1 MQIFTFRE
9 RFNAPRG
16 TTFVVRMNRNM
27 KARTYLRGHSLLQ
40 FEVALEEEVPP
51 VGLVAARHGRGEVEA
66 AVALHQ
72 SVQVLVLGL
81 LKMAGTGRAQSY
93 CTGSVINFRMEGKL
107 RTAASVL

>member
-40 FEVALEEEVPP
+40 LEVALEEEVPQ
-51 VGLVAARHGRGEVEA
+51 VELVAAQHGRGEVEV
-66 AVALHQ
+66 AVSPDPRH
-72 SVQVLVLGL
+72 SSPKRWWEGL
-81 LKMAGTGRAQSY
+81 K
-93 CTGSVINFRMEGKL
+93 VISRD
-107 RTAASVL
+107 